1 MLKRIFG
8 IIAVAVIVWVVVMVA
23 ITPSK
28 SLCFKNKNVL
38 DSAPCDTLPIVL
50 PLVEKTD
57 SMPPAVD
64 SIF

>member
-8 IIAVAVIVWVVVMVA
+8 IIAVAVIIWVVVMVA

-38 DSAPCDTLPIVL
+38 DSAPCDTMPIV
-50 PLVEKTD
+50 
-57 SMPPAVD
+57 MPPVERSDSVPQAGD
-64 SIF
+64 SIS